1 MKVVFQNVDA
11 YIDTFEH
18 PIQEALISIRTIIK
32 EAIPEAEEC
41 ISYNM
46 PAYKQGG
53 PVAYFAAF
61 KNHLGF
67 YPSSSPI
74 KKFADQLT
82 DYKTSKG
89 AIQFPYTQ
97 PLPADLIQ
105 AIVLYRVEE
114 IEVAIAKKKKTK
126 SK

>member
-1 MKVVFQNVDA
+1 MKVVFQNVDD
-11 YIDTFEH
+11 YIDTFAP
-18 PIQEALISIRTIIK
+18 PIQDALKAIRKIIK
-32 EAIPEAEEC
+32 DALPEAEEY
-41 ISYNM
+41 IGYNM

-67 YPSSSPI
+67 YPTSSPI

-97 PLPADLIQ
+97 PLPVDLIQ
-105 AIVLYRVEE
+105 AIVLYRLEE
-114 IEVAIAKKKKTK
+114 IQLSIAKKKKTK